1 MSRLILACVLISS
14 ATLLAPTEVVSYFGP
29 SVQTFAWKLRAA
41 LDFASLAPTLRQRG
55 H

>member
-1 MSRLILACVLISS
+1 MSKLILACVLLSS
-14 ATLLAPTEVVSYFGP
+14 ATLLAPAEVVSYFGP

-41 LDFASLAPTLRQRG
+41 LDFDSLAPVLRRG